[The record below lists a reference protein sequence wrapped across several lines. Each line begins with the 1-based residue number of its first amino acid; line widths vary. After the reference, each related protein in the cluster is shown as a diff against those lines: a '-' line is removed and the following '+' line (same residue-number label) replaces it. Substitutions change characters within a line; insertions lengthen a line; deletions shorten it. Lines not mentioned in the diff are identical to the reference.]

1 MKKTLSRSLLRPTL
15 NAAPTEAAGLNQGD
29 VPEPSEIPQKARET
43 ASKPRIGGAGS
54 AWKAGA
60 VEQSRAALLRSREKM
75 ASDILRGRH
84 ELSLDPSLV
93 IDSLGSDRRADWKDQ
108 EAFKSLVESIQSNG
122 QDTPI
127 QVWPADPM
135 WVPDALEP
143 DNVDGVEFELITGRR
158 RHAIAASLG
167 IKLRAILASP
177 EKRGVPDEHFERLFM
192 RFRENEERENLS
204 PFERLL
210 SIGEMFEDLK
220 AGGPG
225 SDVTAVSFAK
235 RIGVHESVV
244 SRGRAIFKARDA
256 ILNKFKNAYDLSF
269 PDLQKAVS
277 SLSKESRKTATRK
290 TKSQKIV
297 VTRKIGNRNL
307 SVSSQSGKL
316 SISAAG
322 MNLDREGLEGLSD
335 LIATYLQEQGSKQ

>member
-1 MKKTLSRSLLRPTL
+1 MKKTLSRSLLKPTL
-15 NAAPTEAAGLNQGD
+15 NPAPTKTSEPENGLVPESREAPTEA
-29 VPEPSEIPQKARET
+29 RET
-43 ASKPRIGGAGS
+43 VAKPRIGGAGS

-60 VEQSRAALLRSREKM
+60 AEQSKAALLRSREKM

-84 ELSLDPSLV
+84 ELSLEPGNV
-93 IDSLGSDRRADWKDQ
+93 VDSLGSDRRADWKDQ
-108 EAFKSLVESIQSNG
+108 EAFRSLKKSIEANG

-143 DNVDGVEFELITGRR
+143 DNVDGVQFELITGRR
-158 RHAIAASLG
+158 RHAIASSLG

-220 AGGPG
+220 AGGASSG
-225 SDVTAVSFAK
+225 VTAVSFAN
-235 RIGVHESVV
+235 RIGVHESII
-244 SRGRAIFKARDA
+244 SRGRAIYKARDA

-277 SLSKESRKTATRK
+277 SLSEANRKTPTPKA
-290 TKSQKIV
+290 KSQKII
-297 VTRKIGNRNL
+297 VTRKIGTKKL
-307 SVSSQSGKL
+307 SVSTQSGRL
-316 SISAAG
+316 SVSAAG
-322 MNLDREGLEGLSD
+322 TNLDKEGLEGLSD

>member
-1 MKKTLSRSLLRPTL
+1 MKKTLSRSLLNPTL
-15 NAAPTEAAGLNQGD
+15 NPAPTKHYEVETGAVPVLREASTEAREAA
-29 VPEPSEIPQKARET
+29 A
-43 ASKPRIGGAGS
+43 KPRIGGAGS

-60 VEQSRAALLRSREKM
+60 VEQSKAALLRSREKM

-84 ELSLDPSLV
+84 ELSLEPSNIV
-93 IDSLGSDRRADWKDQ
+93 DSLGSDRRADWKDQ
-108 EAFKSLVESIQSNG
+108 EAFKSLKKSIEANG

-143 DNVDGVEFELITGRR
+143 DNVDGVQFELITGRR
-158 RHAIAASLG
+158 RHAIASSLG

-220 AGGPG
+220 AGGA
-225 SDVTAVSFAK
+225 SSCVTAVSFAN
-235 RIGVHESVV
+235 RICVHESVV
-244 SRGRAIFKARDA
+244 SRGRAIYKARDA

-277 SLSKESRKTATRK
+277 SLSEANPKPAKPEA
-290 TKSQKIV
+290 KSQKIV
-297 VTRKIGNRNL
+297 VTRQVGTRKL
-307 SVSSQSGKL
+307 SVSSQSGRL
-316 SISAAG
+316 SVSAAG
-322 MNLDREGLEGLSD
+322 TNLDKEGLEGLSD

>member
-1 MKKTLSRSLLRPTL
+1 MKKTLSRSLLKPTL
-15 NAAPTEAAGLNQGD
+15 NPTPTKAIDLDEVEVPDGLDTQSQ
-29 VPEPSEIPQKARET
+29 ERET
-43 ASKPRIGGAGS
+43 VAKPRIGGAGS

-60 VEQSRAALLRSREKM
+60 AEQSKAALLRSREKM
-75 ASDILRGRH
+75 ASDILGGRH
-84 ELSLDPSLV
+84 ELSLDPDH
-93 IDSLGSDRRADWKDQ
+93 IFDSLGSDRRADWKNQ
-108 EAFKSLVESIQSNG
+108 EAFKSLKESIEANG

-127 QVWPADPM
+127 QVWPFDPT
-135 WVPDALEP
+135 WIPDALEP
-143 DNVDGVEFELITGRR
+143 DNADGVEFELITGRR

-210 SIGEMFEDLK
+210 SIGEMYEDLK
-220 AGGPG
+220 SGGSG
-225 SDVTAVSFAK
+225 RDVTAVSFAK
-235 RIGVHESVV
+235 RVGVHESVV

-277 SLSKESRKTATRK
+277 SFSEESRKK
-290 TKSQKIV
+290 TTTKAKPQKIV
-297 VTRKIGNRNL
+297 VMRKIGTRNL
-307 SVSSQSGKL
+307 SVSTQSGRL
-316 SISAAG
+316 LVSAAG
-322 MNLDREGLEGLSD
+322 MNLDKEGLEGLSD
-335 LIATYLQEQGSKQ
+335 LIATYLQERGSKP

>member
-1 MKKTLSRSLLRPTL
+1 MKKTLSRSLLKPTF
-15 NAAPTEAAGLNQGD
+15 NPAPPKATESENVT
-29 VPEPSEIPQKARET
+29 VPEPLETPSDARET
-43 ASKPRIGGAGS
+43 AAKPRIGGAGS

-60 VEQSRAALLRSREKM
+60 AEQSKAALLRSREKM

-84 ELSLDPSLV
+84 ELSLDPNHV
-93 IDSLGSDRRADWKDQ
+93 VDSLGSDRRAGWKDQ
-108 EAFKSLVESIQSNG
+108 EAFKSLKESIEANG

-127 QVWPADPM
+127 QVWPADST
-135 WVPDALEP
+135 WHPDALEP

-220 AGGPG
+220 SGGSG

-244 SRGRAIFKARDA
+244 SRGRSIFRDRDA

-277 SLSKESRKTATRK
+277 SLSEEGRKK
-290 TKSQKIV
+290 TTPKAKPKKIV
-297 VTRKIGNRNL
+297 VTRKIGTRNL
-307 SVSSQSGKL
+307 SVSTQSGRL
-316 SISAAG
+316 SVSAAG
-322 MNLDREGLEGLSD
+322 TNLDKEGLEGLSD
-335 LIATYLQEQGSKQ
+335 LIATYLQEHGSKE

>member
-1 MKKTLSRSLLRPTL
+1 MKKTLSRSLLKPTL
-15 NAAPTEAAGLNQGD
+15 NPAPIRPAASESGAI
-29 VPEPSEIPQKARET
+29 PEPQEIPSDGRET
-43 ASKPRIGGAGS
+43 TAKPRIGGAGS

-60 VEQSRAALLRSREKM
+60 AEQSKAALLRSREKM
-75 ASDILRGRH
+75 ATDILRGRH
-84 ELSLDPSLV
+84 ELSLDPDQV
-93 IDSLGSDRRADWKDQ
+93 VDSLGSDRRADWEDQ
-108 EAFKSLVESIQSNG
+108 EAFKSLKKSIEANN

-135 WVPDALEP
+135 WVPDVLEP
-143 DNVDGVEFELITGRR
+143 DNVDGVKFELITGRR

-177 EKRGVPDEHFERLFM
+177 ERRGVPDEHFERLFM

-220 AGGPG
+220 AGGSG

-235 RIGVHESVV
+235 RIGVHESII

-277 SLSKESRKTATRK
+277 SLSGESRKTATPK
-290 TKSQKIV
+290 AKSEKIM
-297 VTRKIGNRNL
+297 VTRKVGARKL
-307 SVSSQSGKL
+307 SVASQDGKL
-316 SISAAG
+316 TVSAAG
-322 MNLDREGLEGLSD
+322 LNLDKQTLEGLGD
-335 LIATYLQEQGSKQ
+335 VIAAYLQEQGSRQ

>member
-1 MKKTLSRSLLRPTL
+1 MKKTLSRSLLKPTL
-15 NAAPTEAAGLNQGD
+15 NTAPPKATELDHGD
-29 VPEPSEIPQKARET
+29 IPEAPDTSTEVRET
-43 ASKPRIGGAGS
+43 TAKPRLGGAGS

-60 VEQSRAALLRSREKM
+60 AEQSRAALLRSREKM

-84 ELSLDPSLV
+84 ELSLDPDHI

-108 EAFKSLVESIQSNG
+108 EAFKSLKESIEANG

-127 QVWPADPM
+127 QVWPTDPM
-135 WVPDALEP
+135 WAPDALEP
-143 DNVDGVEFELITGRR
+143 DNIEGVQFELITGRR

-220 AGGPG
+220 AGGSG
-225 SDVTAVSFAK
+225 NDVTAVSFSK

-244 SRGRAIFKARDA
+244 SRGRAIFRARDA

-277 SLSKESRKTATRK
+277 SMSTESCKPPATK
-290 TKSQKIV
+290 TKSPKIV
-297 VTRKIGNRNL
+297 VRRKIGKRNL
-307 SVSSQSGKL
+307 LVFSQSGKL
-316 SISAAG
+316 SVSAAG
-322 MNLDREGLEGLSD
+322 TNLDKEGLEGLSD
-335 LIATYLQEQGSKQ
+335 LIAAYLKEQGSKP